1 MKKLLLGLVVL
12 FPIISIGQNKKDL
25 TLEDAVIGR
34 WTNLAP
40 ERIDFFSWIPNQDAY
55 YIYGKVDDNVLYEA
69 SAPKFEEKPVI
80 SRSNV
85 NALIKTLSDDTLRSL
100 SGIEALGENK
110 IKFRTKSSY
119 YTLDLSTKNLKKGFD
134 VNPDAANTEW
144 SPTHDKLAY
153 TIDNNLRVKTAG
165 EEIKISW
172 EENEDIVFGQAV
184 HRFEFGVSKGTF
196 WSPKGNLLAFYRN
209 DQTMVTNYPLVDV
222 SERPA
227 KVQNVKYPMAG
238 MKSEEVTLGVY
249 NFKNKKTIYLNTGEP
264 KEQYLTN
271 IAWSPDEKYIYV
283 AVLNRD
289 QNHVKFNRYNVNDGS
304 FDKTLFEE
312 KHPKYVQPLNPILFL
327 PKDDEKF
334 IWQSQ
339 KDGFNHLYLYNTDG
353 KFLQQLTSGA
363 ELVTQVLGFDASG
376 NKLLVQTTAEFGLS
390 RILKWVD
397 IKTGNSS
404 VITKQMGTTS
414 AKASTNGNFIYTA
427 FTDLKTPSDY
437 NIINQTGGKVKNLLT
452 PANPLDDYK
461 VGATEVFQIKNK
473 DGLDLNCRMVKPF
486 DFDNKKKYP
495 VLVYVYNGPN
505 VQLIQNRYL
514 AGASLWM
521 HYFANKGYL
530 VFTVDGRGSAN
541 KGFEFENAIFRN
553 CGEPEMEDQIS
564 GVNYLKTLAYVD
576 TAKFAVHGWSYGG
589 FMTTS
594 LMLKTPG
601 VFDVGVS
608 GGGVMDWKYYEV
620 MYTERYMDTPETNP
634 EGYEKTSLLNK
645 TQNLKG
651 KLLMIH
657 DSGDDTVVP
666 QHAEDFLKNC
676 VKTGTQVDYF
686 YYVGHPHNVRGK
698 DRIHLMEKVLNYVEE
713 NLND

>member
-85 NALIKTLSDDTLRSL
+85 NALIKTLSEDTLRSL
-100 SGIEALGENK
+100 SSIEALGENK

-119 YTLDLSTKNLKKGFD
+119 YTLDLGTKNLKKGFD

-184 HRFEFGVSKGTF
+184 HRFEFGISKGTF

-289 QNHVKFNRYNVNDGS
+289 QNHVKFNRYNATDGS
-304 FDKTLFEE
+304 FEKTLFEE

-353 KFLQQLTSGA
+353 KFLKQLTSGA
-363 ELVTQVLGFDASG
+363 ELVTQILGFDASG

-404 VITKQMGTTS
+404 AITKQMGTTS

-486 DFDNKKKYP
+486 DFDAKKKYP

-576 TAKFAVHGWSYGG
+576 TSKFAVHGWSYGG

>member
-1 MKKLLLGLVVL
+1 
-12 FPIISIGQNKKDL
+12 
-25 TLEDAVIGR
+25 
-34 WTNLAP
+34 
-40 ERIDFFSWIPNQDAY
+40 
-55 YIYGKVDDNVLYEA
+55 
-69 SAPKFEEKPVI
+69 
-80 SRSNV
+80 
-85 NALIKTLSDDTLRSL
+85 
-100 SGIEALGENK
+100 
-110 IKFRTKSSY
+110 
-119 YTLDLSTKNLKKGFD
+119 
-134 VNPDAANTEW
+134 
-144 SPTHDKLAY
+144 
-153 TIDNNLRVKTAG
+153 
-165 EEIKISW
+165 
-172 EENEDIVFGQAV
+172 
-184 HRFEFGVSKGTF
+184 
-196 WSPKGNLLAFYRN
+196 
-209 DQTMVTNYPLVDV
+209 
-222 SERPA
+222 
-227 KVQNVKYPMAG
+227 MAG